1 MTLKQTDIEALVEL
15 FGDSSWKEMHLRMG
29 EDELFLTKDANA
41 TSPMARGNAQPAAA
55 PAPAQAPTPAPA
67 PAQAATPAPAPPP
80 ADSTDRSGWIEVK
93 APNLGTFYRAPS
105 PEADPN
111 VTVGATVTEETE
123 ICLIEVMKLFTT
135 MRAGLKGTV
144 REIVAQDGDMVEFG
158 ATLMWIEPE
167 A

>member
-15 FGDSSWKEMHLRMG
+15 FGASDWKELHLKLG
-29 EDELFLTKDANA
+29 EDELFMSKDEGAQ
-41 TSPMARGNAQPAAA
+41 SPMARGVVPAPAA
-55 PAPAQAPTPAPA
+55 PAPVSAPA
-67 PAQAATPAPAPPP
+67 GTASAPVPAKPTVSAAAG
-80 ADSTDRSGWIEVK
+80 DVDRSDWIEIK

-105 PEADPN
+105 PEADPY

-123 ICLIEVMKLFTT
+123 ICMVEVMKLFTT
-135 MRAGLKGTV
+135 IRAGVSGIV
-144 REIVAQDGDMVEFG
+144 REIVVQDGDMVEYD

>member
-41 TSPMARGNAQPAAA
+41 VSPMARGGAQPPAPAPTAAPAA
-55 PAPAQAPTPAPA
+55 PAP
-67 PAQAATPAPAPPP
+67 AATPAPAAEAAAPTDT
-80 ADSTDRSGWIEVK
+80 ADRSGWVEVK
-93 APNLGTFYRAPS
+93 APNLGTFYRAPN
-105 PEADPN
+105 PDADPY

>member
-1 MTLKQTDIEALVEL
+1 M
-15 FGDSSWKEMHLRMG
+15 WLRP
-29 EDELFLTKDANA
+29 T
-41 TSPMARGNAQPAAA
+41 PAAA
-55 PAPAQAPTPAPA
+55 S
-67 PAQAATPAPAPPP
+67 APPP

-105 PEADPN
+105 PEADPY